1 MEKRYSISDAARQ
14 VNVEAHVLRYWEE
27 ELGLVIPR
35 NAQGHRF
42 YRERDIHMLHKIKD
56 WKEQGFQ
63 LRAIKLLLPDME
75 QVELMSAQELYA
87 LREELNQKV
96 QMEDDKTRRIG
107 RMGQVMTMPNVR
119 NKNNRQLADTR
130 TQEDKLKQF
139 EMMMRDMIT
148 SAVRETQ
155 EESEQRI
162 TEAISEKLTKEMD
175 YLMREREE
183 LQEKQ
188 VEILQQILA
197 ELRPA
202 QKEVAATEEPQVHA
216 SRPKS
221 PEKVSNRGKKWLR
234 LPF

>member
-35 NAQGHRF
+35 NGQGHRF
-42 YRERDIHMLHKIKD
+42 YRERDIHMLHKIKE

-75 QVELMSAQELYA
+75 QIELMSAQELYA

-96 QMEDDKTRRIG
+96 QMDEEKTRRIG

-119 NKNNRQLADTR
+119 NNGGRQLADTR
-130 TQEDKLKQF
+130 TQEEKLKQF
-139 EMMMRDMIT
+139 EMMMRNMIT
-148 SAVRETQ
+148 SVVKETQ
-155 EESEQRI
+155 EASEQRI
-162 TEAISEKLTKEMD
+162 TEAISEKVTKEMD
-175 YLMREREE
+175 YLMREKEE

-188 VEILQQILA
+188 IEILQQILA

-202 QKEVAATEEPQVHA
+202 QKEVAASEEPQIRAVH
-216 SRPKS
+216 SKR
-221 PEKVSNRGKKWLR
+221 PEKVLQRGKKWLR

>member
-35 NAQGHRF
+35 NGQGHRF
-42 YRERDIHMLHKIKD
+42 YRERDIHMLHKIKE

-75 QVELMSAQELYA
+75 QVEIMSAQELYA

-96 QMEDDKTRRIG
+96 QMDDEKTRRIG

-119 NKNNRQLADTR
+119 NNNGRQLADTR
-130 TQEDKLKQF
+130 TQEEKLKQF
-139 EMMMRDMIT
+139 ERMMRDMIT
-148 SAVRETQ
+148 NVVKETQ

-162 TEAISEKLTKEMD
+162 TDAISEKVTKEMD
-175 YLMREREE
+175 YLMREKEE

-188 VEILQQILA
+188 IEILQQILV

-202 QKEVAATEEPQVHA
+202 QKEIAASEEPQGHA
-216 SRPKS
+216 PRQKS
-221 PEKVSNRGKKWLR
+221 SEKALSRGKKWLR